1 MNNELINYEQL
12 AKDYLKTLTGD
23 KLTEAEQTQFIMLA
37 KAYNLNPFKRQ
48 VYAVKFSGKLTITVS
63 YQVILSVATRHP
75 DFGGIE
81 VQYYS
86 ENNPIEYF
94 DSLTPKLWAKVRIY
108 KYIGTSRVLHNE
120 TRINF
125 SEDYQTQRKNKFAQD
140 YFTAWCEKLAHVAI
154 VRKTY
159 PEETD
164 GMYTKDEFKEEV
176 EEVEEVKPTIQP
188 TINNR
193 NEAIELVEKFIEND
207 EDKKVVISTYLK
219 KSKTKLKDWQAG
231 NINLDLLRNVIEDQL
246 NKQEK
251 VEKEVC
257 QKETDIQSI

>member
-1 MNNELINYEQL
+1 MNNELTTNYEQV
-12 AKDYLKTLTGD
+12 AKQYLNTLTGE
-23 KLTEAEQTQFIMLA
+23 KLTEAEQLQFIMLA
-37 KAYNLNPFKRQ
+37 KGYQLNPFKKQ
-48 VYAVKFSGKLTITVS
+48 IYAIKFSGKLQIVVS

-86 ENNPIEYF
+86 ENKPVEYF
-94 DSLTPKLWAKVRIY
+94 DNLTSKLWAKVRIY
-108 KYIGTSRVLHNE
+108 KYIGTSRVIHNE

-125 SEDYQTQRKNKFAQD
+125 SDDYQTQRKNKFAQD

-164 GMYTKDEFKEEV
+164 GMYTKDEFKE
-176 EEVEEVKPTIQP
+176 VEEVKTLEKPTL
-188 TINNR
+188 INNTK

-207 EDKKVVISTYLK
+207 KDRKVVISDYLK
-219 KSKTKLKDWQAG
+219 KSKTKLRDWQQG
-231 NINLDLLRNVIEDQL
+231 NINLDLLREVIEEQL

-251 VEKEVC
+251 VEKEEW
-257 QKETDIQSI
+257 KETDTPSI